1 MEEVM
6 LYTMMRHNMNDVVY
20 TKIPC
25 TMCPSSSTNEV
36 MQYVHKLV
44 IGLCNVPYSSPFTY
58 VARKLVV
65 GQPPVTFSIAG

>member
-1 MEEVM
+1 M

-36 MQYVHKLV
+36 MQYTSLLSASVMCHTVL
-44 IGLCNVPYSSPFTY
+44 PFTY